1 MSEFIGRKNELD
13 NLNEMYHSSNF
24 EMTVIYGRR
33 RVGKTFLIKQF
44 IQNKPAIY
52 VQGVEATAET
62 NLNFLSNAIFNY
74 ENPER
79 LNRNRKFYDFKEA
92 FEEVQDIADR
102 QSEKLIFVM
111 DEYPYFAESDRSIS
125 SILQYAIDHVFLKHK
140 NIMLILCGSSMSFME
155 HQVLGYKSPL
165 YGRKTGQ
172 FKIKPFNIFDT
183 RKMISRVSEEDVLA
197 YYGITD
203 GIPQYLT
210 FIDQN
215 KSVKENIRGIFL
227 KQNAPLQNEPNVLLQ
242 EELRKPA
249 TYFSILN
256 ALAHGKNRI
265 SEISQAIGMTGSSSI
280 SQYLS
285 NLIDLEII
293 ERKEPIL
300 EKSKRKAIYVFK
312 DNMFKFWFKFIAEAQ
327 DEIAMDRTQGVL
339 EAIDDELP
347 RFLGPIFEQA
357 TRDWLWI
364 QDDLPFYPKKIASW
378 WGNNPIK
385 HRQEEVDIVAINH
398 DKTQA
403 IIGECKWRNAD
414 KLNHEM
420 IDTLIIRSS
429 LLPEVKTKYLYF
441 FVKSTT
447 KNFEKY
453 AFNHGV
459 KLVTYHDYF
468 KMFGKK

>member
-1 MSEFIGRKNELD
+1 MTKFIGRKKELD
-13 NLNEMYHSSNF
+13 NLNEMYHSTSF
-24 EMTVIYGRR
+24 EMAVIYGRR

-52 VQGVEATAET
+52 VQGVEAAAET
-62 NLNFLSNAIFNY
+62 NLSFLSNAILNY
-74 ENPER
+74 ENPNR

-102 QSEKLIFVM
+102 QSEKLILVM
-111 DEYPYFAESDRSIS
+111 DEYPYFAESSRSIS
-125 SILQYAIDHVFLKHK
+125 SVLQYVIDHVFLNHK

-172 FKIKPFNIFDT
+172 FNIKPFNIFDT
-183 RKMISRVSEEDVLA
+183 RKMLSNASDEEVLA

-203 GIPQYLT
+203 GVPQYLT
-210 FIDQN
+210 FIDQS
-215 KSVKENIRGIFL
+215 KSVIENIQGMFL

-256 ALAHGKNRI
+256 AIAHGKNKI
-265 SEISQAIGMTGSSSI
+265 SEIGQAIGSASSSSI

-285 NLIDLEII
+285 NLMDLEII
-293 ERKEPIL
+293 ERKKPIL
-300 EKSKRKAIYVFK
+300 ENSKRKSIYTFK
-312 DNMFKFWFKFIAEAQ
+312 DNMFKFWFKFIAEAG

-339 EAIDDELP
+339 EAIADELP

-357 TRDWLWI
+357 TCDWLW
-364 QDDLPFYPKKIASW
+364 QQNDLPFYPKKIASW
-378 WGNNPIK
+378 WGNNPIE

-398 DKTQA
+398 NETQA
-403 IIGECKWRNAD
+403 VVGECKWRNAD
-414 KLNHEM
+414 KLKHAM
-420 IDTLIIRSS
+420 IDRLITRSY
-429 LLPEVKTKYLYF
+429 LLPKIKERYLYF
-441 FVKSTT
+441 FVKSAT
-447 KNFEKY
+447 KSFENY

-459 KLVTYHDYF
+459 KVVTYYDYF
-468 KMFGKK
+468 KILEKN